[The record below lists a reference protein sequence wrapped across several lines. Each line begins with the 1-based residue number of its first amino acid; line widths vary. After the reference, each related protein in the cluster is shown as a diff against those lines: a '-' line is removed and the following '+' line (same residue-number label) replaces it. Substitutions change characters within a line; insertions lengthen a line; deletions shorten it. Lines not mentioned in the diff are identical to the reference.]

1 MQQHA
6 EIYSG
11 IAQLRVL
18 GNNKTASVLFT
29 HNVHSSPRCLKTTSP
44 RWFLNN
50 FSHFY
55 EIYRY
60 RLFCVSFWR
69 QTSYSPDWP
78 QTHYVADNDSS
89 CLLMWRNIK
98 VEESSLTILFS
109 SWPGLLHWW
118 SAKQGV
124 ATGTIETWLFQG
136 SQPLSG
142 WREFMS
148 STLNLVKSS
157 SLEGV

>member
-6 EIYSG
+6 EIDSG
-11 IAQLRVL
+11 IAQLRVC
-18 GNNKTASVLFT
+18 GNSKIASVLFT
-29 HNVHSSPRCLKTTSP
+29 HNVHSGPQCVKTTSP

-55 EIYRY
+55 DTYHY
-60 RLFCVSFWR
+60 RLFCVCFWR

-89 CLLMWRNIK
+89 CLLTWRNIK
-98 VEESSLTILFS
+98 VEESSLMIIFNF
-109 SWPGLLHWW
+109 WPGQLHWW
-118 SAKQGV
+118 SAKQDV
-124 ATGTIETWLFQG
+124 PTGTTETGLFQG
-136 SQPLSG
+136 SQPLSD

-148 STLNLVKSS
+148 STLNLVKSA
-157 SLEGV
+157 SLEGT